1 MVNWTPKLLTL
12 TIFFCL
18 ILCQLLLILL
28 VHFLS
33 CLPSFFLS
41 LLPFPSF
48 SLLPLAF
55 IFLSLF
61 FFLPSFYLFFSS
73 PFLPAFIFSSSYF
86 CMLPLLFSLSILPYN
101 SKSAIY
107 CLKNYGGL
115 DSWIRLVPDAPPPTA
130 DVTTDHTHMYD
141 VCQSIFE
148 MTQYCLKTNFT
159 CMPLLYILVEQ
170 DWQKIILW
178 TFIAALSKC
187 YQVFVLHIERREIRW
202 MVLKTLLR
210 F

>member
-18 ILCQLLLILL
+18 ILCQPLLILL

-86 CMLPLLFSLSILPYN
+86 CMLPLLFSRFILPYD

-115 DSWIRLVPDAPPPTA
+115 DSWIRLVPDAPPHCWCHHWS
-130 DVTTDHTHMYD
+130 HTHMYD

-148 MTQYCLKTNFT
+148 ITQYCLKTNFT

-170 DWQKIILW
+170 DWQKNYSLDFYCCLIKMLPG
-178 TFIAALSKC
+178 
-187 YQVFVLHIERREIRW
+187 
-202 MVLKTLLR
+202 LR
-210 F
+210 PPHWKEGD